1 MTCAAR
7 LGASQVKSSQV
18 KAARLLLWQRAKA
31 KVTQL
36 LKQMRAEDPV
46 QGPLNL
52 HWCFS
57 ALARALPSGTGRDF
71 FLNVAETS
79 LREGVTMR
87 KLRQGWGEYGLDP
100 WDVVNHK
107 PEPQVA
113 RYNSEPTLRSHT
125 PLL

>member
-1 MTCAAR
+1 M
-7 LGASQVKSSQV
+7 
-18 KAARLLLWQRAKA
+18 
-31 KVTQL
+31 
-36 LKQMRAEDPV
+36 

-57 ALARALPSGTGRDF
+57 ALARALPHGTGRDF
-71 FLNVAETS
+71 FLKVAETS

-113 RYNSEPTLRSHT
+113 RYNSAPTLRSHT